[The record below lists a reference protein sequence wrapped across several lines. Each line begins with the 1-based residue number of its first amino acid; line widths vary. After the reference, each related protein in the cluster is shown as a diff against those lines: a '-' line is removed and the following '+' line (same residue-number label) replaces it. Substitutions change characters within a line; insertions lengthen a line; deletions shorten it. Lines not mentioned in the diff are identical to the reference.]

1 MTSTTTSTK
10 VDGGQPPA
18 KRFKPTYSGTIT
30 ILAGIRETLF
40 EVHKDIICRH
50 SDFFVASCSEAWAEG
65 KEGTVKLP
73 TVESATVKLYIHW
86 AYTGNINLD
95 VLDGPG
101 LASNYGQT
109 AQLLRLYIAAD
120 MFLNRIMKN
129 KTMDAILQRMSMR
142 TFAIDWHS
150 ANLVWDNT
158 TGDSPLRS
166 AILHWSAATTT
177 RDGFSKAVL
186 SLRPAFVIDLAGM
199 LLDLKG
205 EAAFAM
211 YPTYERRSQYHD
223 YGVDNAKCSEKC
235 STQTA

>member
-86 AYTGNINLD
+86 AYTSNINLD
-95 VLDGPG
+95 VLDGP
-101 LASNYGQT
+101 
-109 AQLLRLYIAAD
+109 
-120 MFLNRIMKN
+120 
-129 KTMDAILQRMSMR
+129 
-142 TFAIDWHS
+142 
-150 ANLVWDNT
+150 
-158 TGDSPLRS
+158 
-166 AILHWSAATTT
+166 
-177 RDGFSKAVL
+177 
-186 SLRPAFVIDLAGM
+186 
-199 LLDLKG
+199 
-205 EAAFAM
+205 
-211 YPTYERRSQYHD
+211 
-223 YGVDNAKCSEKC
+223 
-235 STQTA
+235 

>member
-1 MTSTTTSTK
+1 
-10 VDGGQPPA
+10 
-18 KRFKPTYSGTIT
+18 
-30 ILAGIRETLF
+30 
-40 EVHKDIICRH
+40 
-50 SDFFVASCSEAWAEG
+50 
-65 KEGTVKLP
+65 
-73 TVESATVKLYIHW
+73 
-86 AYTGNINLD
+86 
-95 VLDGPG
+95 
-101 LASNYGQT
+101 
-109 AQLLRLYIAAD
+109 

-186 SLRPAFVIDLAGM
+186 SLRPAFVIDLAGT

-223 YGVDNAKCSEKC
+223 YGVDNVKCSEKC
-235 STQTA
+235 STQIA